1 MSVHSTM
8 NAIAETN
15 EAASVIAAPSHK
27 NVFSALAAAQAEMEM
42 VAKGAINPAFKG
54 EGKPKGTPYADLADV
69 VLAVKGPLSR
79 HGIAF
84 FHQFVP
90 GDTHIMRTVLV
101 HGDTDSRI
109 ECDVPLIIGKNDMQG
124 MKSATTYAKRI
135 GLESL
140 TGVAPDDDDGNA
152 AVQAAPA
159 RQRPQ
164 QRQDEPPPFDPKA
177 AADRII
183 TKLGKAADEGALTEA
198 WDSEAECRR
207 EIHAADPQEYERVK
221 KAAADRKAA
230 LAEPAPIDM
239 SEVPY

>member
-1 MSVHSTM
+1 M
-8 NAIAETN
+8 NEIAKIE
-15 EAASVIAAPSHK
+15 EAEPVVAPQSHK

-42 VAKGAINPAFKG
+42 VAKGAINPAFKD

-69 VLAVKGPLSR
+69 VTAVKGPLSR

-152 AVQAAPA
+152 AVAAAPS
-159 RQRPQ
+159 RQQSQ
-164 QRQDEPPPFDPKA
+164 QRRDDQPRFDPKA
-177 AADRII
+177 AADRIVA
-183 TKLGKAADEGALTEA
+183 KLEKAEDEAALNAAWASEKDAIREVQEASAADFERLKQAGAA
-198 WDSEAECRR
+198 
-207 EIHAADPQEYERVK
+207 
-221 KAAADRKAA
+221 RKAA
-230 LAEPAPIDM
+230 LIAQSIGDEI
-239 SEVPY
+239 PY

>member
-1 MSVHSTM
+1 M
-8 NAIAETN
+8 NEITKIEEAEP
-15 EAASVIAAPSHK
+15 VVAPQSHK

-69 VLAVKGPLSR
+69 VTAVKGPLSR

-152 AVQAAPA
+152 AVAAAPS
-159 RQRPQ
+159 RQQSQ
-164 QRQDEPPPFDPKA
+164 QRRDDQPRFDPKA
-177 AADRII
+177 AVDRIVA
-183 TKLGKAADEGALTEA
+183 KLEKAEDEAALNAAWASEKDAIREVQEASAADFERLKQAGAA
-198 WDSEAECRR
+198 
-207 EIHAADPQEYERVK
+207 
-221 KAAADRKAA
+221 RKAA
-230 LAEPAPIDM
+230 LITQSIGDEI
-239 SEVPY
+239 PY